1 MTGPSRSSESL
12 DSAGIELPSVPE
24 FVIDRFRNR
33 VDTTGLV
40 WRLCDPSRPYSM
52 NWALMREGELRW
64 ALQLWICRC
73 LRRFSPAEA
82 QHQFQDVK
90 AVLNLD
96 LPTPA
101 KLEDLDLGW
110 WRKVRAALENMSTDR
125 RYLIYRARVWFEW
138 MADRGWVDEDAAFEI
153 AGWKIP
159 SSPKGQAVSRR
170 DKDTGPLDDIQF
182 NVLWQAVL
190 KPQPATNG
198 QVATMICLDLGPN
211 AKNLALLEE
220 RDLKVYVGAIHR
232 VDGPSRSRPD

>member
-1 MTGPSRSSESL
+1 
-12 DSAGIELPSVPE
+12 VPE